1 MTTEEKRMMQ
11 PAQEYIRK
19 LQHKRNAG
27 TENCMLSSD
36 LGRDMGITALD
47 LHHYLIDVGFLFRER
62 STYELKL
69 CKRYAGLGYAKTRSH
84 FRYNSKG
91 DLVETRFPVWTK
103 KGQEFIK
110 NLIQGCEQAR
120 AKSNS
125 FELCRAEA
133 GSIKDQGNRHKE
145 KARNLKTTK
154 AI

>member
-27 TENCMLSSD
+27 TEDCMLSSD

-62 STYELKL
+62 NTYELKL
-69 CKRYAGLGYAKTRSH
+69 CKEYAGLGYAKTRSH

-103 KGQEFIK
+103 KGQEFII
-110 NLIQGCEQAR
+110 NLI
-120 AKSNS
+120 K
-125 FELCRAEA
+125 
-133 GSIKDQGNRHKE
+133 GNNK
-145 KARNLKTTK
+145 N
-154 AI
+154 